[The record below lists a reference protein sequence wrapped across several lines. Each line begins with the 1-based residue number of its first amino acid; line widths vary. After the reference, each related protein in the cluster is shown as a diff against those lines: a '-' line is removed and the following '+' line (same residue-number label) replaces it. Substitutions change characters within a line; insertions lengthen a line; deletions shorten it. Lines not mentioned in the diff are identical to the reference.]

1 MTRDSKKAD
10 DNLPANK
17 ETIRFVESY
26 QPPIKAGTYTLTIEQ
41 KVTGPDVN
49 DTFTH
54 TKKVYIQG
62 ERFALDP
69 LDIASVFPPDRNQGD
84 HFNVLPHIVFSR
96 KTLPWER
103 KVGDTETVHNDT
115 PRAKPWL
122 ALLIFHDDDPPPE
135 IQAVTVGEVKGDSG
149 NGILS
154 YDDAFKKTYSK
165 SSKPWAL
172 EPGENL
178 KDPCLVVDVPVE
190 LFSAIAPTKE
200 DLGWLA
206 HSREVLAEPEPN
218 ALVAAEDAIDETPL
232 GEYSVIIANRL
243 PKSGGVSTACLVSLE
258 GMEAFLPLDSGSS
271 PNLGPGAR
279 YIRLVV
285 LKQWS
290 FSCTA
295 THETFKGA
303 FQNLTYGPL
312 QFPYTPPV
320 FSPPSPTPDELA
332 SEATVKNA
340 LAMGYTALNHH
351 TRWGDQTI
359 SWYRG
364 PLLPYKTL
372 PDVNSLPSASQA
384 PLSTADAALR
394 YDPELGMLDV
404 SYAAAW
410 QLGRLMA
417 MREKSF
423 AYALYQWK
431 QEVARKSFEDHQASR
446 INKLPHMQHLLKG
459 GEQPMVPEEIRHA
472 ALQFVADNLKDILVT
487 LDGKD
492 TAK

>member
-1 MTRDSKKAD
+1 M
-10 DNLPANK
+10 
-17 ETIRFVESY
+17 
-26 QPPIKAGTYTLTIEQ
+26 
-41 KVTGPDVN
+41 
-49 DTFTH
+49 
-54 TKKVYIQG
+54 
-62 ERFALDP
+62 
-69 LDIASVFPPDRNQGD
+69 
-84 HFNVLPHIVFSR
+84 
-96 KTLPWER
+96 
-103 KVGDTETVHNDT
+103 
-115 PRAKPWL
+115 
-122 ALLIFHDDDPPPE
+122 
-135 IQAVTVGEVKGDSG
+135 KGNPG
-149 NGILS
+149 KGILS
-154 YDDAFKKTYSK
+154 YDDAFKKTYSN
-165 SSKPWAL
+165 SSKTWAL

-200 DLGWLA
+200 DMGWLA
-206 HSREVLAEPEPN
+206 HAREVLHEQEPN
-218 ALVAAEDAIDETPL
+218 ALLSTEGAADETPL

-243 PKSGGVSTACLVSLE
+243 PKNGGVSTACLVSLE
-258 GMEAFLPLDSGSS
+258 GMEAFLPLDSGKS
-271 PNLGPGAR
+271 PNLEPSSR

-295 THETFKGA
+295 PHETFKGA

-312 QFPYTPPV
+312 QLPYTPPA
-320 FSPPSPTPDELA
+320 FSPPSPTEDESA

-340 LAMGYTALNHH
+340 MAMGYTALNHH

-364 PLLPYKTL
+364 PLQPFKTL
-372 PDVNSLPSASQA
+372 PDVNSPLSASLV

-394 YDPELGMLDV
+394 YDPDLGMLDV

-410 QLGRLMA
+410 QLGRLLA
-417 MREKSF
+417 MRDKSF

-431 QEVARKSFEDHQASR
+431 QEVARKSFQDHQTSR
-446 INKLPHMQHLLKG
+446 LNKLPHIQLLLTG
-459 GEQPMVPEEIRHA
+459 GEQPMLTEEIRHA
-472 ALQFVADNLKDILVT
+472 ALKYVADNLKDILVT